1 MVNIITHPRAAG
13 VAIAGALL
21 AALAVASSAH
31 ATTYYAC
38 AKKKGGSM
46 RLVSRVTRCRR
57 SERKIS
63 FNSQGVPGK
72 KGLTGNRGPTGKNGA
87 NGSNGTNGVSGFT
100 STLPV
105 GATEKGTWATEIQT
119 MDSHEFSAISF
130 NIPLAAA
137 PKVNVIQKGGSS
149 TAACPGKPNAPAA
162 ASGNLCVYVSTND
175 NTTVETLDP
184 SVEGGLTNSASP
196 WGTTV
201 DAFTESTAPG
211 VAYGTWAVTG

>member
-1 MVNIITHPRAAG
+1 MVNVITRPRAAG
-13 VAIAGALL
+13 VTIAAVLL

-38 AKKKGGSM
+38 LKKKGGAI
-46 RLVSRVTRCRR
+46 RLVSSVTRCRHG
-57 SERKIS
+57 ERKIA
-63 FNSQGVPGK
+63 FNSQGVPGR
-72 KGLTGNRGPTGKNGA
+72 KGLTGTRGPTGKNGA

-105 GATEKGTWATEIQT
+105 GASEKGTWATEVHT
-119 MDSHEFSAISF
+119 ASSGDFSAISF

-137 PKVNVIQKGGSS
+137 PKVNVIQKGAGS
-149 TAACPGKPNAPAA
+149 TAACPGRPNAPAA
-162 ASGNLCVYVSTND
+162 ASGNLCVYVSTNE
-175 NTTVETLDP
+175 NTTVEVLDP
-184 SVEGGLTNSASP
+184 SIEGGLTNSASP

-201 DAFTESTAPG
+201 EAFTELAPSG

>member
-1 MVNIITHPRAAG
+1 MVNVITRPRAAG
-13 VAIAGALL
+13 IAIAGALL

-38 AKKKGGSM
+38 VKKKGGAI
-46 RLVSRVTRCRR
+46 RLVSSVSRCKR
-57 SERKIS
+57 SERKIA
-63 FNSQGVPGK
+63 FNSQGVPGGRGATGP
-72 KGLTGNRGPTGKNGA
+72 KGATGKNG
-87 NGSNGTNGVSGFT
+87 NNGTNGTTGFT

-105 GATEKGTWATEIQT
+105 GATEKGTWAIQIHAEHSG
-119 MDSHEFSAISF
+119 DLSAISF

-137 PKVNVIQKGGSS
+137 PKVNVIQKGAGS

-162 ASGNLCVYVSTND
+162 ASGNLCVYVSTNE
-175 NTTVETLDP
+175 NTTVVLLDP

-201 DAFTESTAPG
+201 DAFTESAPSG

>member
-1 MVNIITHPRAAG
+1 
-13 VAIAGALL
+13 
-21 AALAVASSAH
+21 
-31 ATTYYAC
+31 
-38 AKKKGGSM
+38 M
-46 RLVSRVTRCRR
+46 RLVASVSRCKR

-63 FNSQGVPGK
+63 FNSQGVAGK
-72 KGLTGNRGPTGKNGA
+72 KGLSGSKGASGKNGA
-87 NGSNGTNGVSGFT
+87 NGTNGTNGASGFT

-105 GATEKGTWATEIQT
+105 GATEKGTWATEIHAANSG
-119 MDSHEFSAISF
+119 DFSAISF

-137 PKVNVIQKGGSS
+137 PKVNVVQKGAGS

-162 ASGNLCVYVSTND
+162 ASGNLCVYVSTNE
-175 NTTVETLDP
+175 NATISILDP

-201 DAFTESTAPG
+201 DAFTEAATSA